1 MKELFDACYEIYKQ
15 RGDSMFLDNYKL
27 GRGIYIKVTKEGKI
41 DRDSILYID
50 NKNKEN
56 LNSNNELYRWYVERD
71 FYSFILD
78 ANKYIDLPGKNF
90 TAIIILLYFLREVIY
105 QTTLRER

>member
-41 DRDSILYID
+41 DRDSILLISCF
-50 NKNKEN
+50 KNK
-56 LNSNNELYRWYVERD
+56 
-71 FYSFILD
+71 I
-78 ANKYIDLPGKNF
+78 K
-90 TAIIILLYFLREVIY
+90 
-105 QTTLRER
+105 